1 MVIYVSVVLNLSVR
15 MLYFIYKN
23 RGDYDTVKPVSK
35 TITPP
40 ASPATTPINKS

>member
-1 MVIYVSVVLNLSVR
+1 